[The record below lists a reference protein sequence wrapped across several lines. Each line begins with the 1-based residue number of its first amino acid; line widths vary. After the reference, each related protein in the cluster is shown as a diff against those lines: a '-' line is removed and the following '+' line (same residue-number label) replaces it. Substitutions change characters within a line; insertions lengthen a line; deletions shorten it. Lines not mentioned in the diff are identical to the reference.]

1 MVLLIRNAIFML
13 AFLNRLVMKVVSLPM
28 YVKVAHL
35 CVGTCVCVA
44 AICFLDVSEDGHG
57 VGGGFVG
64 MDWEGIVL
72 QDVLYG
78 GDFCIVIIFL

>member
-1 MVLLIRNAIFML
+1 ML

-44 AICFLDVSEDGHG
+44 AICSLDVLGDGNG
-57 VGGGFVG
+57 VGGGLWLWIGKALFCRMFCMVV
-64 MDWEGIVL
+64 ISVL
-72 QDVLYG
+72 
-78 GDFCIVIIFL
+78 